1 MKTTLKSIVLT
12 LLLFSNSLIFAE
24 DPNNPLDPGVDPG
37 VTPINDYIV
46 PMLLFGIALSF
57 FLLKK
62 RKTA

>member
-24 DPNNPLDPGVDPG
+24 DPNPLDPGDDPG

>member
-1 MKTTLKSIVLT
+1 MKTNLKSIVLT
-12 LLLFSNSLIFAE
+12 LLLFSSSITFAN
-24 DPNNPLDPGVDPG
+24 DPDPLDPGFDPG
-37 VTPINDYIV
+37 VSPINDYIV

>member
-24 DPNNPLDPGVDPG
+24 DPNLLDPGVDPG
-37 VTPINDYIV
+37 VSPINDYIV

-57 FLLKK
+57 FLIKK